1 MIRHIFKIIRSQF
14 RSNLWILTELFVT
27 FVVVWLMADYFI
39 CQAVLTHEPVGFE
52 TDRVY
57 SAQLSITSP
66 DAESFIKY
74 DEGSPEPLRNFQHII
89 DRLSAQPEVEAVAY
103 AYLSMPY
110 TNSSYTSGFQRDTTE
125 WFQCRGYRVSPGY
138 FRVFHITDANTGDT
152 ENLEQKLTQDG
163 WIIGENLAEAIYG
176 RQNVVGEA
184 LYYGADTLKSNII
197 AISESIRNDEY
208 NTRYPWGYFI
218 YLDLNKSISQ
228 GFTES
233 DFSRLQIVF
242 RIRPNVNPSGFADRF
257 FQRTKAELQAGN
269 FQISSIVPY
278 DDIRHD
284 FLRDHNTANTARL
297 VSTVGGFLLAN
308 IVLAII
314 GTFWFRISRRR
325 SELGLRMALGSSRGG
340 IFRFCFLEGLILLT
354 LAAVPA
360 ILVCANLL
368 WGDIVSTEVMPQSL
382 TRFLTDVLISW
393 LVLALTI
400 LLGIAYPAWQ
410 AATLRPADALHEE
423 G

>member
-27 FVVVWLMADYFI
+27 FVVVWLMVDYFI

-176 RQNVVGEA
+176 RRNVVGEA
-184 LYYGADTLKSNII
+184 IYCGGDTIKSNII

-208 NTRYPWGYFI
+208 NTRLPWGYFV
-218 YLDLNKSISQ
+218 YLDLNTSISK

-233 DFSRLQIVF
+233 DLGGLQIVF
-242 RIRPNVNPSGFADRF
+242 HIRPNVNPSGFANRF

-278 DDIRHD
+278 DDIRRD
-284 FLRDHNTANTARL
+284 FLRNHNAANIARL

-308 IVLAII
+308 IFLAII

-325 SELGLRMALGSSRGG
+325 AELGLRMALGSSRGG

>member
-27 FVVVWLMADYFI
+27 FVVVWLMVDYFI

-103 AYLSMPY
+103 ADLSMPY
-110 TNSSYTSGFQRDTTE
+110 TNSSYTSSFQRDTTE

-176 RQNVVGEA
+176 RRNVVGEA

-197 AISESIRNDEY
+197 AVSESIRNDEY
-208 NTRYPWGYFI
+208 NTRYPWGYFD
-218 YLDLNKSISQ
+218 YLDLNTSISQ
-228 GFTES
+228 SFTES
-233 DFSRLQIVF
+233 DLGSLQIAF
-242 RIRPNVNPSGFADRF
+242 RIHPNVNSSGFADRF
-257 FQRTKAELQAGN
+257 FQRTKSELQAGN
-269 FQISSIVPY
+269 FQVSSIIPY
-278 DDIRHD
+278 DDIRRD
-284 FLRDHNTANTARL
+284 FLRNHNAANTARL

-308 IVLAII
+308 IFLAII

-368 WGDIVSTEVMPQSL
+368 YGDIVSTEVMPQSL

>member
-1 MIRHIFKIIRSQF
+1 MIRHIFKIIHSQF

-27 FVVVWLMADYFI
+27 FVVVWLMVDYFI

-89 DRLSAQPEVEAVAY
+89 DRLSAQPEIEAVAY
-103 AYLSMPY
+103 ADLSMPY

-176 RQNVVGEA
+176 RRNVVGEA
-184 LYYGADTLKSNII
+184 IYCGGDTIKSNII
-197 AISESIRNDEY
+197 AVSESIRNDEY
-208 NTRYPWGYFI
+208 NTRLPWGYFV
-218 YLDLNKSISQ
+218 YLDLNTAISK

-233 DFSRLQIVF
+233 DLGGLQIVF
-242 RIRPNVNPSGFADRF
+242 HIRPNVNPSGFADRF
-257 FQRTKAELQAGN
+257 FQRTKTELQAGN

-278 DDIRHD
+278 DDIRRD
-284 FLRDHNTANTARL
+284 FLRNHNAANTARL
-297 VSTVGGFLLAN
+297 ISTVGGFLLAN
-308 IVLAII
+308 IFLAII

-325 SELGLRMALGSSRGG
+325 AELGLRMALGSSRGG

-368 WGDIVSTEVMPQSL
+368 WGDIVSTTVMPQSL

>member
-89 DRLSAQPEVEAVAY
+89 DRLSAQPEIEAVAY

-176 RQNVVGEA
+176 RRNVVGEA
-184 LYYGADTLKSNII
+184 IYCGGDTIKSNII
-197 AISESIRNDEY
+197 AVSESIRNDEY
-208 NTRYPWGYFI
+208 NTRLPWGYFV
-218 YLDLNKSISQ
+218 YLDLNTAISK

-233 DFSRLQIVF
+233 DLGGLQIVF
-242 RIRPNVNPSGFADRF
+242 HIRPNVNPSGFADRF
-257 FQRTKAELQAGN
+257 FQRTKTELQAGN

-278 DDIRHD
+278 DDIRRD
-284 FLRDHNTANTARL
+284 FLRNHNAANTARL
-297 VSTVGGFLLAN
+297 VSTVGSFLLVN
-308 IVLAII
+308 IFLAII

-368 WGDIVSTEVMPQSL
+368 YGDIVSTEVMPQSL
-382 TRFLTDVLISW
+382 THFLTDVLISW

>member
-176 RQNVVGEA
+176 RRNVVGEA
-184 LYYGADTLKSNII
+184 IYCGGDTIKSNII
-197 AISESIRNDEY
+197 AVSESIRNDEY
-208 NTRYPWGYFI
+208 NTRLPWGYFV
-218 YLDLNKSISQ
+218 YLDLNTAISK

-233 DFSRLQIVF
+233 DLGSLQIAF
-242 RIRPNVNPSGFADRF
+242 RIHPNVNSSGFADRF
-257 FQRTKAELQAGN
+257 FQRTKSELQAGN
-269 FQISSIVPY
+269 FQVSSIIPY
-278 DDIRHD
+278 DDIRRD
-284 FLRDHNTANTARL
+284 FLRNHNAANTARL

-308 IVLAII
+308 IFLAII

-325 SELGLRMALGSSRGG
+325 AELGLRMALGSSRGG

-368 WGDIVSTEVMPQSL
+368 WGDIVSTTVMPQSL

>member
-27 FVVVWLMADYFI
+27 FVVVWLMVDYFI

-163 WIIGENLAEAIYG
+163 
-176 RQNVVGEA
+176 
-184 LYYGADTLKSNII
+184 
-197 AISESIRNDEY
+197 
-208 NTRYPWGYFI
+208 
-218 YLDLNKSISQ
+218 
-228 GFTES
+228 
-233 DFSRLQIVF
+233 
-242 RIRPNVNPSGFADRF
+242 
-257 FQRTKAELQAGN
+257 
-269 FQISSIVPY
+269 
-278 DDIRHD
+278 
-284 FLRDHNTANTARL
+284 
-297 VSTVGGFLLAN
+297 
-308 IVLAII
+308 
-314 GTFWFRISRRR
+314 
-325 SELGLRMALGSSRGG
+325 
-340 IFRFCFLEGLILLT
+340 
-354 LAAVPA
+354 
-360 ILVCANLL
+360 
-368 WGDIVSTEVMPQSL
+368 
-382 TRFLTDVLISW
+382 
-393 LVLALTI
+393 
-400 LLGIAYPAWQ
+400 
-410 AATLRPADALHEE
+410 
-423 G
+423 

>member
-14 RSNLWILTELFVT
+14 HSNLWILTELFVT

-39 CQAVLTHEPVGFE
+39 CQAVLTHEQVGFE

-74 DEGSPEPLRNFQHII
+74 DEGSSEPLRNFQHII
-89 DRLSAQPEVEAVAY
+89 DRLSAQPEIEAVAY

-176 RQNVVGEA
+176 RRNVIGEA
-184 LYYGADTLKSNII
+184 LYCGGDTLKSNII
-197 AISESIRNDEY
+197 AVSESIRNDEY

-218 YLDLNKSISQ
+218 YLDLNKAISH

-233 DFSRLQIVF
+233 DLGRLQVVF
-242 RIRPNVNPSGFADRF
+242 RIRPNVNSSDFADRF
-257 FQRTKAELQAGN
+257 FQRTKSELQAGN
-269 FQISSIVPY
+269 FQVSSIIPY
-278 DDIRHD
+278 NDIRRD
-284 FLRDHNTANTARL
+284 FLRNHEAANTARL
-297 VSTVGGFLLAN
+297 ISTVGGFLLAN
-308 IVLAII
+308 IFLAII

-325 SELGLRMALGSSRGG
+325 AELGLRMALGSSRGG

-368 WGDIVSTEVMPQSL
+368 WGDIVSTTVMPQSL

>member
-1 MIRHIFKIIRSQF
+1 MIRHIFKIIHSQF

-27 FVVVWLMADYFI
+27 FVVVWLMVDYFI

-176 RQNVVGEA
+176 RRNVVGEA
-184 LYYGADTLKSNII
+184 IYCGGDTIKSNII
-197 AISESIRNDEY
+197 AVSESIRNDKY
-208 NTRYPWGYFI
+208 NTRYPWGYFD
-218 YLDLNKSISQ
+218 YLDLNTSISQ

-233 DFSRLQIVF
+233 DLGSLQIAF
-242 RIRPNVNPSGFADRF
+242 RIHPNVNSSGFADRF
-257 FQRTKAELQAGN
+257 FQRTKSELQAGN
-269 FQISSIVPY
+269 FQVSSIIPY
-278 DDIRHD
+278 DDIRRD
-284 FLRDHNTANTARL
+284 FLRNHNAANTARL

-308 IVLAII
+308 IFLAII

-325 SELGLRMALGSSRGG
+325 AELGLRMALGSSRGG

>member
-110 TNSSYTSGFQRDTTE
+110 TNSSYTSSFQRDTTE

-176 RQNVVGEA
+176 RRNVVGEA
-184 LYYGADTLKSNII
+184 LYYGTDTLKSNII
-197 AISESIRNDEY
+197 AVSESIRNDEY
-208 NTRYPWGYFI
+208 NTRYPWGYFD
-218 YLDLNKSISQ
+218 YLDLNTSISQ
-228 GFTES
+228 SFTES
-233 DFSRLQIVF
+233 DLGSLQIAF
-242 RIRPNVNPSGFADRF
+242 RIHPNVNSFGFADRF
-257 FQRTKAELQAGN
+257 FQRTKSELQAGN
-269 FQISSIVPY
+269 FQVSSIIPY
-278 DDIRHD
+278 DDIRRD
-284 FLRDHNTANTARL
+284 FLRNHNAANTARL

-308 IVLAII
+308 IFLAII

-325 SELGLRMALGSSRGG
+325 AELGLRMALGSSRGG

-368 WGDIVSTEVMPQSL
+368 WGDIVSTTVMPQSL

>member
-27 FVVVWLMADYFI
+27 FVVVWLMVDYFI

-176 RQNVVGEA
+176 RRNVVGEA
-184 LYYGADTLKSNII
+184 IYCGGDTIKSNII
-197 AISESIRNDEY
+197 AVSESIRNDEY
-208 NTRYPWGYFI
+208 NTRYPWGYFV
-218 YLDLNKSISQ
+218 YLDLNTAISK

-233 DFSRLQIVF
+233 DLGGLQIVF
-242 RIRPNVNPSGFADRF
+242 HIRPNVNPSGFADRF
-257 FQRTKAELQAGN
+257 FQRTKTELQAGN

-278 DDIRHD
+278 DDIRRD
-284 FLRDHNTANTARL
+284 FLRNHNAANTARL
-297 VSTVGGFLLAN
+297 VSTVGSFLLVN
-308 IVLAII
+308 IFLAII

-368 WGDIVSTEVMPQSL
+368 YGDIVSTEVMPQSL
-382 TRFLTDVLISW
+382 THFLTDVLISW

>member
-27 FVVVWLMADYFI
+27 FVVVWLMVDYFI

-125 WFQCRGYRVSPGY
+125 WFQCRGYQVSPGY

-163 WIIGENLAEAIYG
+163 WIIGENLAKAIYG
-176 RQNVVGEA
+176 RRNVVGEA

-197 AISESIRNDEY
+197 AVSESIRNDEY
-208 NTRYPWGYFI
+208 NTRLPWGYFV
-218 YLDLNKSISQ
+218 YLDLNTAISK

-233 DFSRLQIVF
+233 DLGGLQIVF
-242 RIRPNVNPSGFADRF
+242 HIRPNVNPSGFADRF
-257 FQRTKAELQAGN
+257 FQRTKTELQAGN

-278 DDIRHD
+278 DDIRRD
-284 FLRDHNTANTARL
+284 FLRNHNAANTARL
-297 VSTVGGFLLAN
+297 VSTVGSFLLVN
-308 IVLAII
+308 IFLAII

>member
-27 FVVVWLMADYFI
+27 FVVVWLMVDYFI
-39 CQAVLTHEPVGFE
+39 CQTVLTHEPVGFE
-52 TDRVY
+52 TENVY
-57 SAQLSITSP
+57 SAVLSITSP

-125 WFQCRGYRVSPGY
+125 WFQCRGYQVSPGY

-176 RQNVVGEA
+176 RRNVVGEA

-197 AISESIRNDEY
+197 AVSESIRNDEY
-208 NTRYPWGYFI
+208 NTRLPWGYFV
-218 YLDLNKSISQ
+218 YLDLNTAISK

-233 DFSRLQIVF
+233 DLGGLQIVF
-242 RIRPNVNPSGFADRF
+242 HIRPNVNPSGFADRF
-257 FQRTKAELQAGN
+257 FQRTKTELQAGN

-278 DDIRHD
+278 DDIRRD
-284 FLRDHNTANTARL
+284 FLRNHNAANTARL
-297 VSTVGGFLLAN
+297 VSTVGSFLLVN
-308 IVLAII
+308 IFLAII

-368 WGDIVSTEVMPQSL
+368 WGDIISTEVMPQSL

>member
-197 AISESIRNDEY
+197 AVSESIRNDKY
-208 NTRYPWGYFI
+208 NTRYPWGYFD
-218 YLDLNKSISQ
+218 YLDLNTSISQ

-233 DFSRLQIVF
+233 DLGSLQIAF
-242 RIRPNVNPSGFADRF
+242 RIHPNVNSSGFADRF
-257 FQRTKAELQAGN
+257 FQRTKSELQAGN
-269 FQISSIVPY
+269 FQVSSIIPY
-278 DDIRHD
+278 DDIRRD
-284 FLRDHNTANTARL
+284 FLRNHNAANTARL

-308 IVLAII
+308 IFLAII

>member
-1 MIRHIFKIIRSQF
+1 M
-14 RSNLWILTELFVT
+14 FVT
-27 FVVVWLMADYFI
+27 FVVVWLMVDYFI

-89 DRLSAQPEVEAVAY
+89 DRLSAQPEIEAVAY
-103 AYLSMPY
+103 ADLSMPY

-197 AISESIRNDEY
+197 AVSESIRNDKY
-208 NTRYPWGYFI
+208 NTRYPWGYFD
-218 YLDLNKSISQ
+218 YLDLNTSISQ

-233 DFSRLQIVF
+233 DLGGLQIAF

-269 FQISSIVPY
+269 FQISSIIPY
-278 DDIRHD
+278 DDIRRD
-284 FLRDHNTANTARL
+284 FLRNHNAANTARL
-297 VSTVGGFLLAN
+297 VSTVGIFLLAN
-308 IVLAII
+308 IFLAII

-368 WGDIVSTEVMPQSL
+368 YGDIVSTEVMPQSL

>member
-57 SAQLSITSP
+57 SAQLSVTSP

-110 TNSSYTSGFQRDTTE
+110 TNSSYTNGFQRDTTE
-125 WFQCRGYRVSPGY
+125 WFQCRGYQVSPGY

-176 RQNVVGEA
+176 RRNVVGEA
-184 LYYGADTLKSNII
+184 IYCGGDTIKSNII
-197 AISESIRNDEY
+197 AVSESIRNDEY
-208 NTRYPWGYFI
+208 NTRLPWGYFV
-218 YLDLNKSISQ
+218 YLELNTAISK

-233 DFSRLQIVF
+233 DLGGLQIVF
-242 RIRPNVNPSGFADRF
+242 HIRPNVNLSGFANRF

-278 DDIRHD
+278 DDIRRD
-284 FLRDHNTANTARL
+284 FLRNHNAANTARL

-308 IVLAII
+308 IFLAII

-325 SELGLRMALGSSRGG
+325 AELGLRMALGSSRGG

-382 TRFLTDVLISW
+382 MRFLTDVLISW

>member
-27 FVVVWLMADYFI
+27 FVVVWLMVDYFI

-176 RQNVVGEA
+176 RRNVVGEA

-197 AISESIRNDEY
+197 AVSESIRNDEY
-208 NTRYPWGYFI
+208 NTRLPWGYFV
-218 YLDLNKSISQ
+218 YLDLNTAISK

-233 DFSRLQIVF
+233 DLGGLQIVF
-242 RIRPNVNPSGFADRF
+242 HIRPNVNPSGFADRF
-257 FQRTKAELQAGN
+257 FQRTKTELQAGN

-278 DDIRHD
+278 DDIRRD
-284 FLRDHNTANTARL
+284 FLRNHNAANTARL
-297 VSTVGGFLLAN
+297 VSTVGSFLLVN
-308 IVLAII
+308 IFLAII

-368 WGDIVSTEVMPQSL
+368 WGDIISTEVMPQSL

>member
-197 AISESIRNDEY
+197 AVSESIRNDKY
-208 NTRYPWGYFI
+208 NTRYPWGYFD
-218 YLDLNKSISQ
+218 YLDLNTSISQ

-233 DFSRLQIVF
+233 DLGSLQIAF
-242 RIRPNVNPSGFADRF
+242 RIHPNVNSSGFADRF
-257 FQRTKAELQAGN
+257 FQRTKSELQAGN
-269 FQISSIVPY
+269 FQVSSIIPY
-278 DDIRHD
+278 DDIRRD
-284 FLRDHNTANTARL
+284 FLRNHNAANTARL

-308 IVLAII
+308 IFLAII

-325 SELGLRMALGSSRGG
+325 AELGLRMALGSSRGG

-368 WGDIVSTEVMPQSL
+368 WGDIVSTTVMPQSL

>member
-1 MIRHIFKIIRSQF
+1 M
-14 RSNLWILTELFVT
+14 FVT
-27 FVVVWLMADYFI
+27 FVVVWLMVDYFI

-89 DRLSAQPEVEAVAY
+89 DRLSAQPEIEAVAY
-103 AYLSMPY
+103 ADLSMPY

-176 RQNVVGEA
+176 RRNVVGEA
-184 LYYGADTLKSNII
+184 IYCGGDTIKSNII
-197 AISESIRNDEY
+197 AVSESIRNDEY
-208 NTRYPWGYFI
+208 NTRLPWGYFV
-218 YLDLNKSISQ
+218 YLDLNTAISK

-233 DFSRLQIVF
+233 DLGGLQIVF
-242 RIRPNVNPSGFADRF
+242 HIRPNVNPSGFADRF
-257 FQRTKAELQAGN
+257 FQRTKTELQAGN

-278 DDIRHD
+278 DDIRRD
-284 FLRDHNTANTARL
+284 FLRNHNAANTARL
-297 VSTVGGFLLAN
+297 VSTVGSFLLVN
-308 IVLAII
+308 IFLAII

-368 WGDIVSTEVMPQSL
+368 YGDIVSTEVMPQSL

>member
-1 MIRHIFKIIRSQF
+1 MIRHIFKIIHSQF

-27 FVVVWLMADYFI
+27 FVVVWLMVDYFI

-89 DRLSAQPEVEAVAY
+89 DRLSAQPEIEAVAY
-103 AYLSMPY
+103 ADLSMPY

-176 RQNVVGEA
+176 RRNVVGEA

-197 AISESIRNDEY
+197 AVSESIRNDKY

-218 YLDLNKSISQ
+218 YLDLNKAISH

-233 DFSRLQIVF
+233 DLGRLQVVF
-242 RIRPNVNPSGFADRF
+242 RIRPNVNSSDFADRF
-257 FQRTKAELQAGN
+257 FQRTKSELQAGN
-269 FQISSIVPY
+269 FQVSSIIPY
-278 DDIRHD
+278 NDIRRD
-284 FLRDHNTANTARL
+284 FLRNHEAANTARL
-297 VSTVGGFLLAN
+297 ISTVGGFLLAN
-308 IVLAII
+308 IFLAII

-368 WGDIVSTEVMPQSL
+368 WGDIVSTTVMPQSL

>member
-14 RSNLWILTELFVT
+14 RSNLWILTELFIT

-39 CQAVLTHEPVGFE
+39 CQTVLTHEPVGFE
-52 TDRVY
+52 TENVY
-57 SAQLSITSP
+57 SAVLSITSP

-89 DRLSAQPEVEAVAY
+89 DRLSAQPEIEQVAY
-103 AYLSMPY
+103 AHISLPY
-110 TNSSYTSGFQRDTTE
+110 TYSSYTSGFQRDTTE
-125 WFQCRGYRVSPGY
+125 WFQCRGYQVSPGY

-197 AISESIRNDEY
+197 AVSESIRNDEY

-257 FQRTKAELQAGN
+257 FQQAKAELQAGN

-308 IVLAII
+308 IFLAII

-325 SELGLRMALGSSRGG
+325 AELGLRMALGSSRGG

-368 WGDIVSTEVMPQSL
+368 WGDIVSTTVMPQSL

>member
-176 RQNVVGEA
+176 RRNVVGEA
-184 LYYGADTLKSNII
+184 LYYGADTLKSHII
-197 AISESIRNDEY
+197 AVSESIRNDKY
-208 NTRYPWGYFI
+208 NTRYPWGYFD
-218 YLDLNKSISQ
+218 YLDLNTSISQ

-233 DFSRLQIVF
+233 DLGGLQIAF
-242 RIRPNVNPSGFADRF
+242 HIRPNVNPSGFADRF

-269 FQISSIVPY
+269 FQISSIIPY
-278 DDIRHD
+278 DDIRRD
-284 FLRDHNTANTARL
+284 FLRNHNAANTARL

-308 IVLAII
+308 IFLAII

-325 SELGLRMALGSSRGG
+325 AELGLRMALGSSRGG

-368 WGDIVSTEVMPQSL
+368 WGDIVSTTVMPQSL

>member
-197 AISESIRNDEY
+197 AVSESIRNDKY
-208 NTRYPWGYFI
+208 NTRYPWGYFD
-218 YLDLNKSISQ
+218 YLDLNTSISQ

-233 DFSRLQIVF
+233 DLGGLQIAF
-242 RIRPNVNPSGFADRF
+242 RIRSSVNPSGFADRF

-278 DDIRHD
+278 DDIRRD
-284 FLRDHNTANTARL
+284 FLRNHNAANTARL

-308 IVLAII
+308 IFLAII

-325 SELGLRMALGSSRGG
+325 AELGLRMALGSSRGG

-368 WGDIVSTEVMPQSL
+368 WGDIVSTTVMPQSL

>member
-27 FVVVWLMADYFI
+27 FVVVWLMVDYFYN
-39 CQAVLTHEPVGFE
+39 QVVLTHIPVGFE

-57 SAQLSITSP
+57 SAVVSCASP
-66 DAESFIKY
+66 DAESYIDY
-74 DEGSPEPLRNFQHII
+74 EPGSPEPIRNFQHIL
-89 DRLSAQPEVEAVAY
+89 DRISAQPEVEEVAY
-103 AYLSMPY
+103 AFISMPY
-110 TNSSYTSGFQRDTTE
+110 TTSNYTDGVRRDTKE
-125 WFQCRGYRVSPGY
+125 WFQCRIYQVSPNY

-163 WIIGENLAEAIYG
+163 LIISENLATAIYG
-176 RQNVVGEA
+176 RSNVVGEA
-184 LYYGADTLKSNII
+184 IYYSGDTIKSNII
-197 AISESIRNDEY
+197 AVSETIRNDKY
-208 NTRYPWGYFI
+208 NTHYKWGIFRHF
-218 YLDLNKSISQ
+218 DLNKELT
-228 GFTES
+228 GNYTEAS
-233 DFSRLQIVF
+233 LGGVYIAF

-257 FQRTKAELQAGN
+257 FQRTKSELQAGN
-269 FQISSIVPY
+269 FQVSDIIPY
-278 DDIRHD
+278 DDIRRD
-284 FLRDHNTANTARL
+284 FLRSHESVNTTSL
-297 VSTVGGFLLAN
+297 ISTVGIFLLAN
-308 IVLAII
+308 IFLAII

-325 SELGLRMALGSSRGG
+325 AELGLRMALGSSRGG
-340 IFRFCFLEGLILLT
+340 ILRFCFLEGLILLT

-368 WGDIVSTEVMPQSL
+368 WGDIVSTTVMPQSL

>member
-27 FVVVWLMADYFI
+27 FVVVWLMVDYFI

-176 RQNVVGEA
+176 RRNVVGEA

-197 AISESIRNDEY
+197 AVSESIRNDEY
-208 NTRYPWGYFI
+208 NTRLPWGYFV
-218 YLDLNKSISQ
+218 YLDLNTAISK

-233 DFSRLQIVF
+233 DLGGLQIVF
-242 RIRPNVNPSGFADRF
+242 HIRPNVNPSGFADRF
-257 FQRTKAELQAGN
+257 FQRTKTELQAGN

-278 DDIRHD
+278 DYIRRD
-284 FLRDHNTANTARL
+284 FLRNHNAANTARL
-297 VSTVGGFLLAN
+297 VSTVGSFLLVN
-308 IVLAII
+308 IFLAII

-368 WGDIVSTEVMPQSL
+368 WGDIISTEVMPQSL

>member
-1 MIRHIFKIIRSQF
+1 MIRHIFKIIHSQF

-27 FVVVWLMADYFI
+27 FVVVWLMVDYFI

-89 DRLSAQPEVEAVAY
+89 DRLSAQPEIEAVAY
-103 AYLSMPY
+103 ADLSMPY

-176 RQNVVGEA
+176 RRNVVGEA
-184 LYYGADTLKSNII
+184 IYCGGDTIKSNII
-197 AISESIRNDEY
+197 AVSESIRNDEY
-208 NTRYPWGYFI
+208 NTRLPWGYFV
-218 YLDLNKSISQ
+218 YLDLNTAISK

-233 DFSRLQIVF
+233 DLGGLQIVF
-242 RIRPNVNPSGFADRF
+242 HIRPNVNPSGFADRF
-257 FQRTKAELQAGN
+257 FQRTKTELQAGN

-278 DDIRHD
+278 DDIRRD
-284 FLRDHNTANTARL
+284 FLRNHNAANTARL
-297 VSTVGGFLLAN
+297 VSTVGSFLLVN
-308 IVLAII
+308 IFLAII

-368 WGDIVSTEVMPQSL
+368 YGDIVSTEVMPQSL

>member
-57 SAQLSITSP
+57 SAQLSVTSP

-110 TNSSYTSGFQRDTTE
+110 TNSSYTNGFQRDTTE
-125 WFQCRGYRVSPGY
+125 WFQCRGYQVSPGY

-176 RQNVVGEA
+176 RRNVVGEA

-197 AISESIRNDEY
+197 AVSESIRNDKY
-208 NTRYPWGYFI
+208 NTRYPWGYFD
-218 YLDLNKSISQ
+218 YLDLNTSISQ

-233 DFSRLQIVF
+233 DLGGLQIAF
-242 RIRPNVNPSGFADRF
+242 RIRPNVNLSGFANRF

-269 FQISSIVPY
+269 FQISSIIPY
-278 DDIRHD
+278 DDIRRD
-284 FLRDHNTANTARL
+284 FLRNHNAANTARL

-308 IVLAII
+308 IFLAII

-325 SELGLRMALGSSRGG
+325 AELGLRMALGSSRGG

>member
-27 FVVVWLMADYFI
+27 FVVVWLMVDYF
-39 CQAVLTHEPVGFE
+39 CNQFVLTHKPVGFE
-52 TDRVY
+52 TENVY
-57 SAQLSITSP
+57 SVVFSITSP
-66 DAESFIKY
+66 DADSFIKY
-74 DEGSPEPLRNFQHII
+74 DEGSPEPLRNFRHII
-89 DRLSAQPEVEAVAY
+89 DRLSAQPEIEQVAY
-103 AYLSMPY
+103 AYISLPY
-110 TNSSYTSGFQRDTTE
+110 TLSNYTNGFQRDTTE
-125 WFQCRGYRVSPGY
+125 WFQCRGYQVSPGY
-138 FRVFHITDANTGDT
+138 FCVFHITDANTGDT

-163 WIIGENLAEAIYG
+163 YIIGENLAEAIYG
-176 RQNVVGEA
+176 RRNVVGEA
-184 LYYGADTLKSNII
+184 LYCGGDTLKSNII
-197 AISESIRNDEY
+197 AVSESIRNDEY

-218 YLDLNKSISQ
+218 YLDLNKAISH

-233 DFSRLQIVF
+233 DLGRLQVVF
-242 RIRPNVNPSGFADRF
+242 RIRPNVNSSDFADRF
-257 FQRTKAELQAGN
+257 FQRTKSELQAGN
-269 FQISSIVPY
+269 FQVSSIIPY
-278 DDIRHD
+278 NDIRRD
-284 FLRDHNTANTARL
+284 FLRNHEAANTARL
-297 VSTVGGFLLAN
+297 ISTVGGFLLAN
-308 IVLAII
+308 IFLAII

-325 SELGLRMALGSSRGG
+325 AELGLRMALGSSRGG

-368 WGDIVSTEVMPQSL
+368 WGDIVSTTVMPQSL

>member
-1 MIRHIFKIIRSQF
+1 M
-14 RSNLWILTELFVT
+14 FVT
-27 FVVVWLMADYFI
+27 FVVVWLMVDYFI

-89 DRLSAQPEVEAVAY
+89 DRLSAQPEIEAVAY
-103 AYLSMPY
+103 ADLSMPY

-176 RQNVVGEA
+176 RRNVVGEA

-197 AISESIRNDEY
+197 AVSESIRNDKY

-218 YLDLNKSISQ
+218 YLDLNKAISH

-233 DFSRLQIVF
+233 DLGRLQVVF
-242 RIRPNVNPSGFADRF
+242 RIRPNVNSSDFADRF
-257 FQRTKAELQAGN
+257 FQRTKSELQAGN
-269 FQISSIVPY
+269 FQVSSIIPY
-278 DDIRHD
+278 NDIRRD
-284 FLRDHNTANTARL
+284 FLRNHEAANTARL
-297 VSTVGGFLLAN
+297 ISTVGGFLLAN
-308 IVLAII
+308 IFLAII

-368 WGDIVSTEVMPQSL
+368 WGDIVSTTVMPQSL

>member
-197 AISESIRNDEY
+197 AVSESIRNDKY
-208 NTRYPWGYFI
+208 NTRYPWGYFD
-218 YLDLNKSISQ
+218 YLDLNTSISQ

-233 DFSRLQIVF
+233 DLGGLQIAF
-242 RIRPNVNPSGFADRF
+242 RICPNVNLSGFANRF

-278 DDIRHD
+278 DDIRRD
-284 FLRDHNTANTARL
+284 FLRNHNAANTARL
-297 VSTVGGFLLAN
+297 ISTVGGFLLAN
-308 IVLAII
+308 IFLAII

-325 SELGLRMALGSSRGG
+325 AELGLRMALGSSRGG

-368 WGDIVSTEVMPQSL
+368 WGDIVSTTVMPQSL

>member
-110 TNSSYTSGFQRDTTE
+110 TNSSYTNGFQRDTTE
-125 WFQCRGYRVSPGY
+125 WFQCRGYQVSPGY

-197 AISESIRNDEY
+197 AVSESIRNDEY
-208 NTRYPWGYFI
+208 NTRYPWGYFD
-218 YLDLNKSISQ
+218 YLDLNTSISQ
-228 GFTES
+228 SFTES
-233 DFSRLQIVF
+233 DLGSLQIAF
-242 RIRPNVNPSGFADRF
+242 RIHPNVNSSGFADRF
-257 FQRTKAELQAGN
+257 FQRTKSELQAGN
-269 FQISSIVPY
+269 FQVSSIIPY
-278 DDIRHD
+278 DDIRRD
-284 FLRDHNTANTARL
+284 FLRNHNAANTARL

-308 IVLAII
+308 IFLAII

-325 SELGLRMALGSSRGG
+325 AELGLRMALGSSRGG

-368 WGDIVSTEVMPQSL
+368 WGDIVSTTVMPQSL

>member
-57 SAQLSITSP
+57 SAQLSVTSP

-110 TNSSYTSGFQRDTTE
+110 TNSSYTNGFQRDTTE
-125 WFQCRGYRVSPGY
+125 WFQCRGYQVSPGY

-176 RQNVVGEA
+176 RRNVVGEA
-184 LYYGADTLKSNII
+184 IYCGGDTIKSNII
-197 AISESIRNDEY
+197 AVSESIRNDEY
-208 NTRYPWGYFI
+208 NTRLPWGYFV
-218 YLDLNKSISQ
+218 YLDLNTAISK

-233 DFSRLQIVF
+233 DLGGLQIVF
-242 RIRPNVNPSGFADRF
+242 HIHPNVNPSGFADRF
-257 FQRTKAELQAGN
+257 FQRTKTELQAGN

-278 DDIRHD
+278 DDIRRD
-284 FLRDHNTANTARL
+284 FLRNHNAANTARL
-297 VSTVGGFLLAN
+297 VSTVGSFLLVN
-308 IVLAII
+308 IFLAII

>member
-1 MIRHIFKIIRSQF
+1 M
-14 RSNLWILTELFVT
+14 FVT
-27 FVVVWLMADYFI
+27 FVVVWLMVDYFI

-89 DRLSAQPEVEAVAY
+89 DRLSAQPEIEAVAY
-103 AYLSMPY
+103 ADLSMPY

-176 RQNVVGEA
+176 RRNVVGEA
-184 LYYGADTLKSNII
+184 IYCGGDTIKSNII
-197 AISESIRNDEY
+197 AVSESIRNDEY
-208 NTRYPWGYFI
+208 NTRLPWGYFV
-218 YLDLNKSISQ
+218 YLDLNTAISK

-233 DFSRLQIVF
+233 DLGSLQIAF
-242 RIRPNVNPSGFADRF
+242 RIHPNVNSSGFADRF
-257 FQRTKAELQAGN
+257 FQRTKSELQAGN
-269 FQISSIVPY
+269 FQVSSIIPY
-278 DDIRHD
+278 DDIRRD
-284 FLRDHNTANTARL
+284 FLRNHNAANTARL

-308 IVLAII
+308 IFLAII

-325 SELGLRMALGSSRGG
+325 AELGLRMALGSSRGG

-368 WGDIVSTEVMPQSL
+368 WGDIVSTTVMPQSL

>member
-27 FVVVWLMADYFI
+27 FVVVWLMVDYFI

-176 RQNVVGEA
+176 RRNVVGEA
-184 LYYGADTLKSNII
+184 IYCGGDTIKSNII
-197 AISESIRNDEY
+197 AVSESIRNDKY
-208 NTRYPWGYFI
+208 NTRYPWGYFD
-218 YLDLNKSISQ
+218 YLDLNTSISQ
-228 GFTES
+228 SFTES
-233 DFSRLQIVF
+233 DLGSLQIAF
-242 RIRPNVNPSGFADRF
+242 RIHPNVNSSGFADRF
-257 FQRTKAELQAGN
+257 FQRTKSELQAGN
-269 FQISSIVPY
+269 FQVSSIIPY
-278 DDIRHD
+278 DDIRRD
-284 FLRDHNTANTARL
+284 FLRNHNAANTARL

-308 IVLAII
+308 IFLAII

-368 WGDIVSTEVMPQSL
+368 WGDIVSTTVMPQSL

>member
-27 FVVVWLMADYFI
+27 FVVVWLMVDYFI

-57 SAQLSITSP
+57 SAQLSVTSP

-125 WFQCRGYRVSPGY
+125 WFQCRGYQVSPGY

-176 RQNVVGEA
+176 RRNVVGEA

-197 AISESIRNDEY
+197 AVSESIRNDEY
-208 NTRYPWGYFI
+208 NTRLPWGYFV
-218 YLDLNKSISQ
+218 YLDLNTAISK

-233 DFSRLQIVF
+233 DLGGLQIVF
-242 RIRPNVNPSGFADRF
+242 HIRPNVNPSGFADRF
-257 FQRTKAELQAGN
+257 FQRTKTELQAGN

-278 DDIRHD
+278 DDIRRD
-284 FLRDHNTANTARL
+284 FLRNHNAANTARL
-297 VSTVGGFLLAN
+297 VSTVGSFLLVN
-308 IVLAII
+308 IFLAII

-368 WGDIVSTEVMPQSL
+368 WGDIISTEVMPQSL

-393 LVLALTI
+393 LVLTLTI